1 MSKTGP
7 TPKSVTVAPLN
18 AARTVLVLGI
28 TLLFALVTLTGFL
41 LWSERHQH
49 IEEWR
54 EHMQNYSLVLS
65 AHADQT
71 LTSAQAIMD
80 GIARSATLAGVETAA
95 DLRKRAGTLE
105 MQQQLRDR
113 ISGTPHV
120 DVASIT
126 DDAGDVIVFSR
137 GFPTP
142 AINLA
147 DRDYF
152 KAHVADPG
160 LKMFVSQ
167 PVRNRGTGTWTFYL
181 SHRVT
186 NSRGDFLGLILV
198 GLSTDYFTRFYKDVR
213 LGRGGTLHLFRSDY
227 TLLARAPHDDNAM
240 GRKHESGG
248 MYDLMHVRKLT
259 EGVGEYELPRSSD
272 PTSTVPRMVA
282 ARKLDGYPLIVA
294 LALPRDE
301 YLSEWRDSAILIS
314 ASTGFMAVL
323 LVLGTTVMYRVLR
336 QRERDAADATALR
349 QAAES
354 ANVAKSEF
362 LATMS
367 HEIRTPLNGIVG
379 VADLLSRA
387 DLPEESRNRLK
398 ILHQSAEALHGIVN
412 DILDFSK
419 IEAGA
424 LTLHPTNFSP
434 RELVNNIAALFL
446 SVAERKSVQLNVT
459 IAADVPETVYADALR
474 IRQIVS
480 NLVSNAVKFTE
491 QGSVTLAVTALA
503 DKTDPKCTRLKV
515 VVRDTGIGIRPDH
528 MQRLFQPF
536 TQGDQADTR
545 NYGGTGLGLAIS
557 RRLAEMMDGS
567 ITLVSPPGAGTT
579 AEAEVVCAVV
589 RSAAPARAHL
599 RPELKVAA
607 STAAA
612 PKAGAAAV
620 PTVGAATDT
629 VPPRRTARILVA
641 EDNKVNA
648 ELFLMMLAEFKQSA
662 ERVGDGA
669 AAVEAVQ
676 KNTYDLVLMDCM
688 MPGTDGYEATRRI
701 RDWERDNGR
710 NRVPII
716 AFTAK
721 AFAEDLE
728 RCRNAGMDD
737 HLLKP
742 FTSADLADVLRRWGV
757 EVRKEVA

>member
-1 MSKTGP
+1 MSQAGS
-7 TPKSVTVAPLN
+7 KSFAIPRFG
-18 AARTVLVLGI
+18 AARLSLIAGGAFLI
-28 TLLFALVTLTGFL
+28 TLVTLTGLL
-41 LWSERHQH
+41 LWTQRQQH
-49 IEEWR
+49 IAEWR

-71 LTSAQAIMD
+71 LASAQAIME
-80 GIARSATLAGVETAA
+80 GIAKSATLAGVETAA

-105 MQQQLRDR
+105 MHQQLRDR
-113 ISGTPHV
+113 ISGTPQV
-120 DVASIT
+120 DVATVT
-126 DDAGDVIVFSR
+126 DDEGNVIVFSR
-137 GFPTP
+137 SFPTP

-152 KAHVADPG
+152 KAHVADPE

-181 SHRVT
+181 SHRLT
-186 NSRGDFLGLILV
+186 NSRDEFIGLVLV
-198 GLSTDYFTRFYKDVR
+198 GLSTDYFAKFYKDIR
-213 LGRGGTLHLFRSDY
+213 LGQGGTLHLFRNDY
-227 TLLARAPHDDNAM
+227 TLLARAPHDDNAI

-248 MYDLMHVRKLT
+248 MYDMMHVRKLT

-272 PTSTVPRMVA
+272 PSVTLPRMVA
-282 ARKLDGYPLIVA
+282 ARKLDEHPLIVS
-294 LALPRDE
+294 LSLPRSE
-301 YLSEWRDSAILIS
+301 YLAEWYESTRWIVAIAGLM
-314 ASTGFMAVL
+314 ALVVGF
-323 LVLGTTVMYRVLR
+323 GTVVVYRVLR
-336 QRERDAADATALR
+336 QRERDAEEAIALR
-349 QAAES
+349 QSAES

-434 RELVNNIAALFL
+434 RELVGDVAALFM
-446 SVAERKSVQLNVT
+446 SVAERKGVQLNVT
-459 IAADVPETVYADALR
+459 VAPEVPDTVYADALR

-491 QGSVTLAVTALA
+491 KGSVDVMLKAVVDAA
-503 DKTDPKCTRLKV
+503 DAKRTRLGV

-528 MQRLFQPF
+528 MRRLFQPF

-557 RRLAEMMDGS
+557 RRLAEMMEGRV
-567 ITLVSPPGAGTT
+567 TLESRPGEGTT
-579 AEAEVVCAVV
+579 AEVEVVCAVV
-589 RSAAPARAHL
+589 RSAAPARARL
-599 RPELKVAA
+599 RPDLKVV
-607 STAAA
+607 SA
-612 PKAGAAAV
+612 PAAV
-620 PTVGAATDT
+620 PAVGAATDT
-629 VPPRRTARILVA
+629 VAPRRAARILVA

-662 ERVGDGA
+662 DRVADGA

-676 KNTYDLVLMDCM
+676 KNAYDLVLMDCM

-710 NRVPII
+710 NRVPIV

-742 FTSADLADVLRRWGV
+742 FTSADLAEVLRRWGV
-757 EVRKEVA
+757 EVKKEVA